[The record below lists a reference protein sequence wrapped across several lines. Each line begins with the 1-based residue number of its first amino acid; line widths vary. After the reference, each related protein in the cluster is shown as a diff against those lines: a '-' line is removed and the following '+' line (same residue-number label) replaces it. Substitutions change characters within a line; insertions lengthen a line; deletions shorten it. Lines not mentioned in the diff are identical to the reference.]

1 MPGTRDDV
9 FPRRQVPGQS
19 PWFLATAAE
28 RDAAARLLVAMAQ
41 RQSQQIDETRGALAQ
56 AKAFVKEQLPTMDAP
71 DLGVQWV
78 DPIIVEILS
87 REAQALIEGD
97 STTVLDTSTTIK

>member
-1 MPGTRDDV
+1 
-9 FPRRQVPGQS
+9 
-19 PWFLATAAE
+19 
-28 RDAAARLLVAMAQ
+28 
-41 RQSQQIDETRGALAQ
+41 
-56 AKAFVKEQLPTMDAP
+56 MDAP